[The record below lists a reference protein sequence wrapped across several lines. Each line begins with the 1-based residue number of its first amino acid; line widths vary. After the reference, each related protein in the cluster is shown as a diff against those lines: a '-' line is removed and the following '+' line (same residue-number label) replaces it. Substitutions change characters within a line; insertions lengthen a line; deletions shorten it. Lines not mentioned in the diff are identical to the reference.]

1 MLWWLHTN
9 PSKFPEIW
17 LGSKRYEKMK
27 KNKLWRGVF
36 SFLTC
41 FQFKPTRCFFKVIQV
56 FKMFS
61 CSFVIHRATI
71 GPSIAGFTDEHLG
84 FQWSTS
90 VSYILTSI
98 SSSSLLYSKPKGE
111 CVWFA
116 AQWSRIYRYRC
127 VYTCVVL
134 LLKLRL
140 CPCWRPQLKAIY
152 PNSMLP
158 SYSGTSI

>member
-90 VSYILTSI
+90 VSYILTSKLARL
-98 SSSSLLYSKPKGE
+98 SCTQSPKQMRVICGT
-111 CVWFA
+111 V
-116 AQWSRIYRYRC
+116 IKDLPLPLC
-127 VYTCVVL
+127 VY
-134 LLKLRL
+134 L
-140 CPCWRPQLKAIY
+140 CGTTIIAPSLPMLKATVK
-152 PNSMLP
+152 
-158 SYSGTSI
+158 SYLSW

>member
-1 MLWWLHTN
+1 M
-9 PSKFPEIW
+9 
-17 LGSKRYEKMK
+17 KRC
-27 KNKLWRGVF
+27 F

-90 VSYILTSI
+90 VSYILTSK

>member
-71 GPSIAGFTDEHLG
+71 GPSIAGVTDEHLG

-90 VSYILTSI
+90 VSYILTSK
-98 SSSSLLYSKPKGE
+98 SRSSLLHSKPKGE

-116 AQWSRIYRYRC
+116 AVI
-127 VYTCVVL
+127 
-134 LLKLRL
+134 KD
-140 CPCWRPQLKAIY
+140 
-152 PNSMLP
+152 LP
-158 SYSGTSI
+158 LFADVEGHS